1 MAVPQSDAVLAGR
14 YRLDGKIAVGGM
26 GEVWRGEDTVL
37 ARPVAIKLIRTEFAG
52 DAETLTRFRAEARH
66 SAALSHPGIAHV
78 YDYGEDGPT
87 GSPFIVME
95 LVNGPSLTELL
106 AGGPLPPGRVMDV
119 VAQAAT
125 ALAAAHAAGL
135 VHRDIKPGNILI
147 ARGGTVKITDFGIAY
162 AAGSAP
168 LTRTGTLIGTPAYLA
183 PERIAGS
190 PGSPAS
196 DLYALGIVAYE
207 CLAGTLPYS
216 GTPVQVTLEYSRRGL
231 PPLPDSIPAP
241 VAALVTELTAR
252 DPAARPASAAQVA
265 AHARQLRDAL
275 PYGALPS
282 VPSPFESRPFAG
294 PPFEAQPF
302 AGPPFG
308 AQPFGAQ
315 PSFEPPGGTQHS
327 GLTVEPV
334 AVWAAGPPRSLA
346 DTEPPTL
353 TDLARMGADGLPP
366 GPQPA
371 WRGRRR
377 SRGPAL
383 LAVAAVAVVAV
394 VGGWML
400 ARDISSASPTQ
411 GSGSSSHA
419 PATGSGHQA
428 QTPAAPV
435 VNTVYVNGQGLI
447 GLPVSQAVQQ
457 VRQLGL
463 TVQVVLIPS
472 LDQRPGTVLSVEPS
486 GQVQPGSTV
495 VLDAAVSPL
504 RQRHR
509 PTAGGGNGGLVGG

>member
-14 YRLDGKIAVGGM
+14 YRLDGKIATGGM

-37 ARPVAIKLIRTEFAG
+37 ARPVAIKLIRAEFAG

-78 YDYGEDGPT
+78 YDYDEAGPK

-106 AGGPLPPGRVMDV
+106 TGGPLPPGRVMDI

-147 ARGGTVKITDFGIAY
+147 ARGGVVKITDFGIAY

-168 LTRTGTLIGTPAYLA
+168 LTRTGALIGTPAYLA

-190 PGSPAS
+190 PGTPAS

-216 GTPVQVTLEYSRRGL
+216 GTPVQVTLAYSRRGL

-241 VAALVTELTAR
+241 VAALVAELTAR

-282 VPSPFESRPFAG
+282 LALPFADPLG
-294 PPFEAQPF
+294 AAQ
-302 AGPPFG
+302 
-308 AQPFGAQ
+308 Q
-315 PSFEPPGGTQHS
+315 EPQHS

-334 AVWAAGPPRSLA
+334 AVWAAGPPRSMA

-353 TDLARMGADGLPP
+353 TDVAWMGADGLPP
-366 GPQPA
+366 EPEPA
-371 WRGRRR
+371 WRGPRR
-377 SRGPAL
+377 SRRPAL
-383 LAVAAVAVVAV
+383 LAVAAVAVVAAI
-394 VGGWML
+394 GGWMV
-400 ARDISSASPTQ
+400 AHDVSTATPTQ
-411 GSGSSSHA
+411 GSGASSHS
-419 PATGSGHQA
+419 PATGSGQQA
-428 QTPAAPV
+428 QTPAAPI
-435 VNTVYVNGQGLI
+435 VNTINVNGQGLI
-447 GLPVSQAVQQ
+447 GLPVTQAVQQ

-472 LDQRPGTVLSVEPS
+472 TDQRPGTVLSVDPS
-486 GQVQPGSTV
+486 GQVEPGSTV
-495 VLDAAVSPL
+495 TLDAAVSPVRL
-504 RQRHR
+504 RHR
-509 PTAGGGNGGLVGG
+509 PGGGTGNQGGGIVGG

>member
-37 ARPVAIKLIRTEFAG
+37 ARPVAIKLIRAEYAG

-78 YDYGEDGPT
+78 YDYDEAGPN

-95 LVNGPSLTELL
+95 LVDGPSLTELL
-106 AGGPLPPGRVMDV
+106 AGGPLPPGRVMDI

-147 ARGGTVKITDFGIAY
+147 ARGGVVKLTDFGIAY

-168 LTRTGTLIGTPAYLA
+168 LTRTGALIGTPAYLA
-183 PERIAGS
+183 PERVAGS
-190 PGSPAS
+190 PGTPAS

-216 GTPVQVTLEYSRRGL
+216 GTPVQVTLAYARRGL
-231 PPLPDSIPAP
+231 PPLPPSIPAP
-241 VAALVTELTAR
+241 VAELVTELAAR

-282 VPSPFESRPFAG
+282 AAMPFAG
-294 PPFEAQPF
+294 QPF
-302 AGPPFG
+302 ADPHGA
-308 AQPFGAQ
+308 AQP
-315 PSFEPPGGTQHS
+315 EPQHS

-334 AVWAAGPPRSLA
+334 AVWAAGPPKSLA

-353 TDLARMGADGLPP
+353 TDFPRMGSDGAP

-371 WRGRRR
+371 WRGARR
-377 SRGPAL
+377 SRRPAL
-383 LAVAAVAVVAV
+383 LAIAAVAAVAA
-394 VGGWML
+394 VGGWMV
-400 ARDISSASPTQ
+400 AHDVSGATPTQ
-411 GSGSSSHA
+411 GSGASSHS

-435 VNTVYVNGQGLI
+435 VNTIDVNGQGLI

-463 TVQVVLIPS
+463 AVQVVLIPS
-472 LDQRPGTVLSVEPS
+472 ADQRPGTVLSVDPS

-495 VLDAAVSPL
+495 TLDTAVSPA
-504 RQRHR
+504 RQRHH
-509 PTAGGGNGGLVGG
+509 PGDGGTGNQGGGDNGLVGG

>member
-14 YRLDGKIAVGGM
+14 YRLDGKIATGGM

-37 ARPVAIKLIRTEFAG
+37 ARPVAIKLIRAEFAG
-52 DAETLTRFRAEARH
+52 DTETLTRFRAEARH
-66 SAALSHPGIAHV
+66 SAAVSHSGIAHV
-78 YDYGEDGPT
+78 YDYGEDGPK

-147 ARGGTVKITDFGIAY
+147 ARGGIVKITDFGIAY

-168 LTRTGTLIGTPAYLA
+168 LTRTGALIGTPAYLA

-216 GTPVQVTLEYSRRGL
+216 GTPVQVTLAYSRRGL
-231 PPLPDSIPAP
+231 PPLPDSIPAS

-275 PYGALPS
+275 PYGTLPS
-282 VPSPFESRPFAG
+282 VP
-294 PPFEAQPF
+294 
-302 AGPPFG
+302 FG
-308 AQPFGAQ
+308 AQSFGAQ
-315 PSFEPPGGTQHS
+315 SFQPPGAQGAQHS

-334 AVWAAGPPRSLA
+334 AVWAAGPPKSLA

-353 TDLARMGADGLPP
+353 TDVARMGADGLLP
-366 GPQPA
+366 GQQPG
-371 WRGRRR
+371 WRGERR
-377 SRGPAL
+377 SRRPAL
-383 LAVAAVAVVAV
+383 LAVAAVAVVAA
-394 VGGWML
+394 VGGWIV
-400 ARDISSASPTQ
+400 AHDVSAATPTQ
-411 GSGSSSHA
+411 GSGTSSHS

-435 VNTVYVNGQGLI
+435 DNTIDVNGQGLI

-463 TVQVVLIPS
+463 TAQVVLIPS
-472 LDQRPGTVLSVEPS
+472 LDQRPGTVLSVDPS

-495 VLDAAVSPL
+495 TLDTAVSPL
-504 RQRHR
+504 RQRHH
-509 PTAGGGNGGLVGG
+509 PGDDGDGNQGDGGIIGG